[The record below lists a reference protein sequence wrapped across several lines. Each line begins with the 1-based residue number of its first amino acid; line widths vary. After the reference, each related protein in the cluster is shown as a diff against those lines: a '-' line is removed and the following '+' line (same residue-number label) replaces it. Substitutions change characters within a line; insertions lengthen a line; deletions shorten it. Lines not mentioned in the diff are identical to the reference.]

1 MIIKKGHGYF
11 RKSKAYGLSSCIV
24 LGTTLL
30 LGTGVVSAQE
40 TTAKTEVKT
49 EQVSKQ
55 ETKTNAN
62 DTESAKNDSNAKLLE
77 TIKKAKEN
85 HVIVELTKDV
95 NYKNANEAK
104 NDIDK
109 QIKTI
114 NSLTELVSNANE
126 RLSKVV
132 SEATKAG
139 VKLDKEIKLTLT
151 PGKEEDFKK
160 AVEEAENN
168 LKASIT
174 KQTETSK
181 ILTDAIA
188 KAEKENVKVNV
199 KGEKVVTTKDS
210 DEAIKKE
217 LEKINTA
224 ISQQKEKQNS
234 YKAALKSWEDNNAKN
249 KKIVEDN
256 KNIKAKL
263 SAESTA
269 KNNNGVYHQ
278 LLKGKSLL
286 DEASSA
292 TVQRKPMDLI
302 AIVDFSS
309 SLQAKRPEALRQ
321 LKTLIEKNLN
331 TGDKVMLQGYIYNK
345 ETSYTAHGAQLDFAK
360 LRNLDWETGFSTK
373 LVTKEEALSII
384 DKWLE
389 VIPPN
394 TPNGVATYT
403 DYFNAIARAMGDFG
417 YKTDEVD
424 SNNFVKKIPFEE
436 VYTSQT
442 NKNQTVSVIQFTDGW
457 GDKEEMDP
465 TFADWAKKNA
475 KTFMSV
481 VNRNQVSPEDNNG
494 EFSIKSMQQYGHPNI
509 YDSTGKDK
517 EVVMKEILEQF
528 KNTAVETFTSKKKIT
543 SKGVVNITADKNTK
557 LISAKLVSP
566 SGKKQDLKVEN
577 NSVKT
582 EVNLTEKGDYTVEYE
597 FSAINNQAGNVTGSF
612 VVNSK
617 EEVSGDKVNTTSKDL
632 LSVKDVKTDKLVPT
646 IAQSV
651 KEIEKPKEPEPISV
665 DVNKIVI
672 STDKPVIEDVK
683 TTAHKTT
690 VTKEEPKKEEP
701 KKETPKVEKQLPKT
715 NTNNSI
721 WLSVLGTFIASF
733 SALLYR
739 KGKSE

>member
-40 TTAKTEVKT
+40 ITAKTEVKT
-49 EQVSKQ
+49 EQVAKQ
-55 ETKTNAN
+55 EPKTN
-62 DTESAKNDSNAKLLE
+62 TETTKDDSNAKLLE
-77 TIKKAKEN
+77 AIKKAKEN

-95 NYKNANEAK
+95 NYKTANEA
-104 NDIDK
+104 NTDIEN

-132 SEATKAG
+132 SEASKAG
-139 VKLDKEIKLTLT
+139 VKLDKEVKLTLT
-151 PGKEEDFKK
+151 PGKEDEFKK
-160 AVEEAENN
+160 EVEKVEQN
-168 LKASIT
+168 LK
-174 KQTETSK
+174 
-181 ILTDAIA
+181 DAIA
-188 KAEKENVKVNV
+188 KQAELSKSLNDSIAIAKKENVKVTV
-199 KGEKVVTTKDS
+199 KGDKVVSLKDS

-217 LEKINTA
+217 LEKINKA
-224 ISQQKEKQNS
+224 IQQQKEKQTS
-234 YKAALKSWEDNNAKN
+234 YKEALKSWEDNNAQN
-249 KKIVEDN
+249 KKIVAEN

-263 SAESTA
+263 TSDSTA

-278 LLKGKSLL
+278 ILKGKSLL
-286 DEASSA
+286 DESSSE

-321 LKTLIEKNLN
+321 LRTLIEKNLN

-345 ETSYTAHGAQLDFAK
+345 EASYAAHGAQLDFSK
-360 LRNLDWETGFSTK
+360 LSNSDWETGFSTK

-384 DKWLE
+384 DKWLA
-389 VIPPN
+389 INPPN
-394 TPNGVATYT
+394 TPNGAANYSE
-403 DYFNAIARAMGDFG
+403 YFNSVAKAMGDLG

-424 SNNFVKKIPFEE
+424 GTASVKKIPFEE
-436 VYTSQT
+436 VYTSQSS
-442 NKNQTVSVIQFTDGW
+442 KNQTVSVIQFTDGW
-457 GDKEEMDP
+457 GDREEMDP
-465 TFADWAKKNA
+465 TFAAWAKKNA

-481 VNRNQVSPEDNNG
+481 INRNQVSAEDNNG

-543 SKGVVNITADKNTK
+543 SKGIVNITADKNTK
-557 LISAKLVSP
+557 LTSAKLVSP
-566 SGKKQDLKVEN
+566 SGKKQELKIEN
-577 NSVKT
+577 NAVKA
-582 EVNLTEKGDYTVEYE
+582 EVDLTEKGDYTVEYD
-597 FSAINNQAGNVTGSF
+597 FTATNNNAGTVKGSF
-612 VVNSK
+612 IVNSK
-617 EEVSGDKVNTTSKDL
+617 ESVSGDNVTASSKDL
-632 LSVKDVKTDKLVPT
+632 SSVKDEKTDKLTPT

-651 KEIEKPKEPEPISV
+651 KEIEKPKEPEPITV
-665 DVNKIVI
+665 EVENIVI

-690 VTKEEPKKEEP
+690 VTKEEPKKEA
-701 KKETPKVEKQLPKT
+701 PKVEKQLPKT
-715 NTNNSI
+715 GTENSTT
-721 WLSVLGTFIASF
+721 LTMLGALIASV
-733 SALLYR
+733 SALFIR
-739 KGKSE
+739 KRKEQ

>member
-49 EQVSKQ
+49 EQVTKQ
-55 ETKTNAN
+55 ETKTN
-62 DTESAKNDSNAKLLE
+62 TETTKDDSNAKLLE
-77 TIKKAKEN
+77 AIKKAKEN

-95 NYKNANEAK
+95 NYKTANEAK
-104 NDIDK
+104 TDIEN

-132 SEATKAG
+132 SEASKAG

-151 PGKEEDFKK
+151 PGKEDEFKK
-160 AVEEAENN
+160 EVEKVEQN
-168 LKASIT
+168 LKDSIA
-174 KQTETSK
+174 KQAGLSK
-181 ILTDAIA
+181 SLTDAIA
-188 KAEKENVKVNV
+188 IAQKENVKVTV
-199 KGEKVVTTKDS
+199 KGDKVVSLKDS

-217 LEKINTA
+217 LEKINKA
-224 ISQQKEKQNS
+224 IQQQKEKQTA
-234 YKAALKSWEDNNAKN
+234 YKEALKSWNDNNAQNKIIVAKN
-249 KKIVEDN
+249 KD
-256 KNIKAKL
+256 IKAKL
-263 SAESTA
+263 TSESTA

-278 LLKGKSLL
+278 ILKGKSLL
-286 DEASSA
+286 DESSSE

-321 LKTLIEKNLN
+321 LRTLIEKNLN

-345 ETSYTAHGAQLDFAK
+345 EASYAAHGAQLDFSK
-360 LRNLDWETGFSTK
+360 LSNSDWETGFSTK

-384 DKWLE
+384 DKWLA
-389 VIPPN
+389 INPPN
-394 TPNGVATYT
+394 TPNGAANYSE
-403 DYFNAIARAMGDFG
+403 YFNSVARAMGDLG

-424 SNNFVKKIPFEE
+424 GTTSVKKVPFEE
-436 VYTSQT
+436 VYTSQPS
-442 NKNQTVSVIQFTDGW
+442 KNQTVSVIQFTDGW
-457 GDKEEMDP
+457 GDREEMDP
-465 TFADWAKKNA
+465 TFAAWAKKNA

-481 VNRNQVSPEDNNG
+481 INRNQVSAEDNNG

-543 SKGVVNITADKNTK
+543 SKGIVNITADKNTK
-557 LISAKLVSP
+557 LTSAKLVSP
-566 SGKKQDLKVEN
+566 SGKKQELKIEN
-577 NSVKT
+577 NAVKA
-582 EVNLTEKGDYTVEYE
+582 EVDLTEKGDYTVEYD
-597 FSAINNQAGNVTGSF
+597 FTAINNNAGTVKGSF
-612 VVNSK
+612 IVNSK
-617 EEVSGDKVNTTSKDL
+617 ESVSGDNVTASSKDL
-632 LSVKDVKTDKLVPT
+632 SSVKDEKTDKLTPT

-651 KEIEKPKEPEPISV
+651 KEIEKPKEPEPITV
-665 DVNKIVI
+665 EVENIVI

-690 VTKEEPKKEEP
+690 VTKEEPKKEA
-701 KKETPKVEKQLPKT
+701 PKVEKQLPKT
-715 NTNNSI
+715 GTENSTT
-721 WLSVLGTFIASF
+721 LTMLGALIASV
-733 SALLYR
+733 SALFIR
-739 KGKSE
+739 KRKEQ